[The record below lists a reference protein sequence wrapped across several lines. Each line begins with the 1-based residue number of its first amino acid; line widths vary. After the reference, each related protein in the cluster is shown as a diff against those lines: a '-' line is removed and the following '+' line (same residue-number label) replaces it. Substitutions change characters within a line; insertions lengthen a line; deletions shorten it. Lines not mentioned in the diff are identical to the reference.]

1 MSTSENE
8 DREAPRV
15 ISSFIER
22 AVAVSRK
29 RREETS
35 QGLAAT
41 QTASAA
47 SNFSGTTGH
56 DAATSPGIIRV
67 PTLQMTKDKA
77 ISVVEKLNAGS
88 LTSFKLVSYKDW
100 ESRPG
105 STNRGSPAYR
115 LFFIICHINTMKSAG
130 WAVCPYFACG
140 QCKIQ
145 SAVRKFDPKSGGTTL
160 WSRHNDTH
168 KTAAQRRHQ
177 NGISSSLGFKIG
189 APAKRAIAISATKSV
204 YLDLRPFSYISERR
218 MRALLETVFREG
230 QRLPDGELPD
240 FGDYIPSASTVAS
253 TLKQQAEEARL
264 DGIVNVL
271 PAAMKVGGGVCCD
284 GLKKSEQVLRFL
296 ICL

>member
-1 MSTSENE
+1 MSTSGDE

-15 ISSFIER
+15 ILRFIER
-22 AVAVSRK
+22 AVAESRK

-56 DAATSPGIIRV
+56 DAATRSGIIRV
-67 PTLQMTKDKA
+67 PTFKMTKDKA
-77 ISVVEKLNAGS
+77 ISVVEKINAGS

-105 STNRGSPAYR
+105 STNRGSPAYK
-115 LFFIICHINTMKSAG
+115 LYFIICHINTMQSAG
-130 WAVCPYFACG
+130 WPVCPYFSCG

-145 SAVRKFDPKSGGTTL
+145 SAVRKFDPKSGGTTS
-160 WSRHNDTH
+160 WSRHIDTH
-168 KTAAQRRHQ
+168 KTAAQRRDQ
-177 NGISSSLGFKIG
+177 NGISSSLGFKLG

-204 YLDLRPFSYISERR
+204 YLDFRPFSYISGRG

-230 QRLPDGELPD
+230 QRLSDGELPD

-253 TLKQQAEEARL
+253 TLNQQAEEARL
-264 DGIVNVL
+264 DDIVNVL
-271 PAAMKVGGGVCCD
+271 PAAMKVGGCHNP
-284 GLKKSEQVLRFL
+284 FL
-296 ICL
+296 A